1 MPPLGAILGS
11 SLSSLSLNWGGRK
24 FSIILSGV
32 FFFSSFLLI
41 GLANISSSV
50 VMILA
55 GRALS
60 GLGVGLGVPSTS
72 IYVAECSSPNLRG
85 KLGTLPAFL
94 LAFGVLIGYVFGK
107 IVKLMTYYKYS
118 YLCRYL
124 PSLASS
130 CLLLLSSCSPVD
142 SGHDFLTRDSII
154 PCKERKLRKGN
165 KSIGLAKRNQL

>member
-107 IVKLMTYYKYS
+107 IEK
-118 YLCRYL
+118 
-124 PSLASS
+124 
-130 CLLLLSSCSPVD
+130 
-142 SGHDFLTRDSII
+142 
-154 PCKERKLRKGN
+154 
-165 KSIGLAKRNQL
+165 